1 MSYVLALTGG
11 IATGK
16 STADQFF
23 KANKIPVI
31 DDDQIA
37 HDLMEPGQAS
47 WQAIK
52 DYFGS
57 EYLNDDQT
65 INRKKL
71 GQLVFKDSRA
81 LTKLNELTHPLIFL
95 QTKKLLNQ
103 YQAQPIVILD
113 VPLYFESGMDKK
125 DIADGVL
132 VITLP
137 EKMQL
142 QRLKERNHLTD
153 EEARIRMQSQL
164 PMVKKEQLADFVIEN
179 TGTIKELEN
188 KLAQLLVKTRE
199 EG

>member
-1 MSYVLALTGG
+1 MVLQL
-11 IATGK
+11 GK
-16 STADQFF
+16 VQRTSFF

-81 LTKLNELTHPLIFL
+81 LTKLNELTHPLIFFAN
-95 QTKKLLNQ
+95 K
-103 YQAQPIVILD
+103 
-113 VPLYFESGMDKK
+113 E
-125 DIADGVL
+125 IAKS
-132 VITLP
+132 ISSST
-137 EKMQL
+137 
-142 QRLKERNHLTD
+142 N
-153 EEARIRMQSQL
+153 SYS
-164 PMVKKEQLADFVIEN
+164 
-179 TGTIKELEN
+179 
-188 KLAQLLVKTRE
+188 
-199 EG
+199 

>member
-125 DIADGVL
+125 DIANGVL

-137 EKMQL
+137 EQL
-142 QRLKERNHLTD
+142 QIERLKKRNNLSD
-153 EEARIRMQSQL
+153 EEARMRINSQMPL
-164 PMVKKEQLADFVIEN
+164 AEKEKMADFVVAN

-188 KLAQLLVKTRE
+188 KLEQILIKIKE

>member
-1 MSYVLALTGG
+1 M
-11 IATGK
+11 
-16 STADQFF
+16 
-23 KANKIPVI
+23 I

-188 KLAQLLVKTRE
+188 KLAQLLVKIRE